1 MIDELL
7 PVDFEPKEKSI
18 IKVIGVGGGG
28 SNAVNHMLKEG
39 ITGVD
44 FVICNTDAQA
54 LENSPVP
61 IKVQLGK
68 SLTEGRGA
76 GNKPE
81 RGRESAIESLD
92 EIHKVLSH
100 KTKMVFVTAGMG
112 GGTGTGAAPIIAE
125 AAREQG
131 VLTVGIVTIPFRFEG
146 RKRIEQAMEGI
157 ANLEKHVDALLI
169 INNEKLRMMYGDL
182 KLSDAFAKADNVL
195 SIAAKSIA
203 EIITVHGYVNV
214 DFADVETVMRNSGVA
229 VMGSASASGENR
241 AIRAIDEALT
251 SPLLNSN
258 NICGAH
264 NILLNIIS
272 GKDEVTMQEVSQ
284 ITEYVHDVV
293 GDEVSIIWGNGN
305 SDKLEDELS
314 VTIIATGFSENPIP
328 GLEIEPRLTPKEE
341 APKLEL
347 IIENPAEVEERAAA
361 KKREEMQRREELM
374 RKRSET
380 SKEEPEPKTKI
391 RTKTVE
397 SLHSID
403 SELEEEEEDEEE
415 HKKSSLDSWFKDK
428 FTQIFDNK
436 DTSM

>member
-28 SNAVNHMLKEG
+28 GNAVNHMLKEG

-61 IKVQLGK
+61 IKVQLGR

-92 EIHKVLSH
+92 DINKVLSQ

-112 GGTGTGAAPIIAE
+112 GGTGTGAAPVIAE
-125 AAREQG
+125 AAREQD

-146 RKRIEQAMEGI
+146 KKRIQQALEGI
-157 ANLEKHVDALLI
+157 ENLEKHVDALLI

-182 KLSDAFAKADNVL
+182 KLSDAFAEADTVL
-195 SIAAKSIA
+195 SVAAKSIA
-203 EIITVHGYVNV
+203 EIITVPGYVNV

-229 VMGSASASGENR
+229 VMGSASATGEDR
-241 AIRAIDEALT
+241 SIRAIEEALN

-258 NICGAH
+258 NIVGAR

-272 GKDEVTMQEVSQ
+272 GSEEVTMQEVSQ
-284 ITEYVHDVV
+284 ITDYVHDVV
-293 GDEVSIIWGNGN
+293 GDDVSVIWGNGYN
-305 SDKLEDELS
+305 EKMGEELS

-328 GLEIEPRLTPKEE
+328 ELMIQPRTRPEE
-341 APKLEL
+341 ESKLEL
-347 IIENPAEVEERAAA
+347 IIENPAAEEEKSAA
-361 KKREEMQRREELM
+361 KRREEMQRREELM
-374 RKRSET
+374 RKRSEEQKVQSHSQT
-380 SKEEPEPKTKI
+380 QQVQEKVAKAEIENEEM
-391 RTKTVE
+391 
-397 SLHSID
+397 
-403 SELEEEEEDEEE
+403 EEEDDN
-415 HKKSSLDSWFKDK
+415 HGSIDGWFKKSFSN
-428 FTQIFDNK
+428 IFDNK
-436 DTSM
+436 DTPM

>member
-391 RTKTVE
+391 RTVE

-403 SELEEEEEDEEE
+403 AELEEEEEDEEE

>member
-1 MIDELL
+1 M
-7 PVDFEPKEKSI
+7 
-18 IKVIGVGGGG
+18 
-28 SNAVNHMLKEG
+28 
-39 ITGVD
+39 TGVD

-54 LENSPVP
+54 LENSQVP
-61 IKVQLGK
+61 IKVQLGR

-81 RGRESAIESLD
+81 RGRESAKESIE
-92 EIHKVLSH
+92 EINRVLSQ
-100 KTKMVFVTAGMG
+100 KTKMIFVTAGMG

-125 AAREQG
+125 AARQQG

-146 RKRIEQAMEGI
+146 KRRIEQAMEGI

-182 KLSDAFAKADNVL
+182 KLSDAFAKADDVL

-214 DFADVETVMRNSGVA
+214 DFADVETVMRDSGVA
-229 VMGSASASGENR
+229 VMGSASASGEDR
-241 AIRAIDEALT
+241 AIRAIEEALT

-258 NICGAH
+258 NICGAR

-272 GKDEVTMQEVSQ
+272 GKEEVTMQEVSL

-305 SDKLEDELS
+305 SDQLDDELG

-328 GLEIEPRLTPKEE
+328 DLNIEPRKSVRDA

-347 IIENPAEVEERAAA
+347 IIENPAESEEIAAA
-361 KKREEMQRREELM
+361 KRREEKQRREELM
-374 RKRSET
+374 RRRSEEAR
-380 SKEEPEPKTKI
+380 SEVVEEQEVKREAPVQKKEP
-391 RTKTVE
+391 VE
-397 SLHSID
+397 V
-403 SELEEEEEDEEE
+403 EETPEEE
-415 HKKSSLDSWFKDK
+415 HKKGGLDNWFIGK
-428 FTQIFDNK
+428 FTQIFDND